1 MANLA
6 EYERYMRFLCGRLGH
21 ADRHSGFAEYS
32 RALMLPIERK
42 SVEPLAAHTDP
53 WHVSAKHQSLHHVV
67 AKSDWSDEAVLG
79 GVREWVSPALKL
91 EDGCFWIVDDTGFPK
106 KGKHSVGVARQY
118 CGQRGKQD
126 NCQVAVSLSL
136 ASSRG
141 SLPIAWRLYLPEEW
155 ASDPARRKKA
165 GVPGEIKF
173 QTKPQIALAQ
183 IRAAKAAGIVV
194 GVVLADAGYGN
205 DTAFRESLSGMDL
218 RYCVGVQAST
228 SVWPAGVEPLP
239 PRSKK
244 STGRPGKLL
253 RRGRGHKPC
262 SVKKLAIG
270 LPTRAWREVTWRQGT
285 NTRLRSRFAA
295 VRVRA
300 ASRDYWRTTLREEQ
314 WLLIEWPPGESEPI
328 KYCLSTLP
336 ANTSLKSLVATTMTR
351 WRIERDYQELKQKF
365 GLSHYEGRGW
375 RGFHHHATLCIA
387 AYGFL
392 LSQRLKSGGD
402 KKNGAQPKASLLPE
416 GYAPRGSRKNAA
428 PRSRLHRNAA
438 LPVCSRRCSTT
449 RSMSVLRAVVGKTQF
464 MSHSRDS
471 DYSPPPVQIRT
482 CAVTHTAPT
491 LSI

>member
-1 MANLA
+1 MVNLA
-6 EYERYMRFLCGRLGH
+6 EYERYMRYLCERLGH
-21 ADRHSGFAEYS
+21 ADRHAGFAEYS
-32 RALMLPIERK
+32 RGLMLPIERK

-91 EDGCFWIVDDTGFPK
+91 EDDCFWIVDDTGFPK

-118 CGQRGKQD
+118 CGQLGKQD

-155 ASDPARRKKA
+155 ASDPPRRKKA
-165 GVPGEIKF
+165 GVPTAVKF
-173 QTKPQIALAQ
+173 HAKPKIALAQ
-183 IRAAKAAGIVV
+183 IRAAKATGVPV

-205 DTAFRESLSGMDL
+205 DTAFRESLNQMGL

-228 SVWPAGVEPLP
+228 SVWPPGFEPLP
-239 PRSKK
+239 PRPKK
-244 STGRPGKLL
+244 STGRPRKLL
-253 RRGRGHKPC
+253 RRGRGHRPC
-262 SVKKLAIG
+262 SVKELAIG
-270 LPTRAWREVTWRQGT
+270 LPRRTWREVTWRQGT

-314 WLLIEWPPGESEPI
+314 WLLIEWPAGETEPI
-328 KYCLSTLP
+328 KYCLSTLA
-336 ANTSLKSLVATTMTR
+336 ANTSLKSLVASTMTR
-351 WRIERDYQELKQKF
+351 WRIERDYQELKQEF

-392 LSQRLKSGGD
+392 LSQRLKGGRD

-416 GYAPRGSRKNAA
+416 GYRPRGSRKNAA
-428 PRSRLHRNAA
+428 SRPRLHPNASLPA
-438 LPVCSRRCSTT
+438 GSRHRAAARPLPVLCAADREAK
-449 RSMSVLRAVVGKTQF
+449 LITQ
-464 MSHSRDS
+464 
-471 DYSPPPVQIRT
+471 
-482 CAVTHTAPT
+482 
-491 LSI
+491 